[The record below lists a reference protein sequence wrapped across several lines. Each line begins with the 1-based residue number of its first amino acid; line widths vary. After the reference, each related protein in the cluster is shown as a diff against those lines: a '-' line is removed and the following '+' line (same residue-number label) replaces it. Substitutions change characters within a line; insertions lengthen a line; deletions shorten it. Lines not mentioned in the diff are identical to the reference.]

1 MKNLSIVILC
11 TVVLMGQHQR
21 GGSREMPA
29 MGVLQGTVLDSS
41 NNNPIEYA
49 SVSIINVR
57 SDKVITGAVSD
68 ENGRFYI
75 SEIPLGKYKIM
86 VEFIGYNKAI
96 KEDINLFPGK
106 GGGIEQNL
114 GNIILS
120 LSSVQMAGVDVIG
133 ELPQFIQTIDKK
145 IFFVDQ
151 SLTIQGGTASDAL
164 NKIPSVDVDI
174 DGNISLRGDQN
185 VNVLI

>member
-21 GGSREMPA
+21 GVSREMPA
-29 MGVLQGTVLDSS
+29 IGVLQGTVLDSS

-75 SEIPLGKYKIM
+75 SEIPLGKYKIII
-86 VEFIGYNKAI
+86 EFIGYNKAI

-120 LSSVQMAGVDVIG
+120 LSSVQMAEVDVIG

-164 NKIPSVDVDI
+164 KKIPSVDVDI
-174 DGNISLRGDQN
+174 DGKYQFAW
-185 VNVLI
+185 

>member
-1 MKNLSIVILC
+1 MKKITLLLIF
-11 TVVLMGQHQR
+11 TAFLMGQHQR
-21 GGSREMPA
+21 GGSREMPVI
-29 MGVLQGTVLDSS
+29 GVLQGTVLDSS

-96 KEDINLFPGK
+96 IEDINLFPGK

-120 LSSVQMAGVDVIG
+120 LSSVQMAGINVIG

-145 IFFVDQ
+145 IFFVAY
-151 SLTIQGGTASDAL
+151 SYTHLTLPTILLVSF
-164 NKIPSVDVDI
+164 SVVPVYHKK
-174 DGNISLRGDQN
+174 QH
-185 VNVLI
+185 